1 MSDIELDLEDITE
14 NLFADFVNNY
24 ELDPEGSINDMLFE
38 FFAEGFIAA
47 LNMAEEYGEN
57 DGSEEEEEDS
67 SGDHEET

>member
-57 DGSEEEEEDS
+57 DGSEEEEDS